1 MIDINLEEYSKEE
14 FSEWDNIER
23 GVMEPNERTHRE
35 KLNEHINEVIDSFP
49 IELMIGEMSEATVIE
64 KELEHLDQDI

>member
-1 MIDINLEEYSKEE
+1 
-14 FSEWDNIER
+14 
-23 GVMEPNERTHRE
+23 MEPNERTHRE
-35 KLNEHINEVIDSFP
+35 KFNEHINEVIDSFP